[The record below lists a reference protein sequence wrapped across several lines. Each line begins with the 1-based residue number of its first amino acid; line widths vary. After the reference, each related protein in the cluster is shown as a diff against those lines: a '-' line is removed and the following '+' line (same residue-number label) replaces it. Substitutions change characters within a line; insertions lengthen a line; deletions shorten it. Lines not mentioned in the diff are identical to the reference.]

1 MRVAR
6 EMRVAQELLAALEML
21 TAQEKRRAGWKM
33 LSCRPCQT
41 LALFYRFRDFYRFRE
56 CVPDKP

>member
-1 MRVAR
+1 MRTAQ
-6 EMRVAQELLAALEML
+6 EMRASHELLAALEML

-33 LSCRPCQT
+33 LSRRPFQT
-41 LALFYRFRDFYRFRE
+41 LALFYRFRE